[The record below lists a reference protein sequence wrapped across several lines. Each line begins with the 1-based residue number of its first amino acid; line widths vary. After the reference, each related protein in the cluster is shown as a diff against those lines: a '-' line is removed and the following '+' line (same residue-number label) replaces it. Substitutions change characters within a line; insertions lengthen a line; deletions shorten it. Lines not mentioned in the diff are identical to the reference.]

1 MADKEAKKDLAT
13 EGTKDRIKGAGNV
26 VGGRIK
32 NAAGAVT
39 GDTKEQL
46 KGKVQELKGKAQDAW
61 GKAKQ
66 DADPNPGVDDE
77 EP

>member
-1 MADKEAKKDLAT
+1 MTDEKRLKD
-13 EGTKDRIKGAGNV
+13 EGDEDRVEGAGNV
-26 VGGRIK
+26 VGGRVRNVVGGI
-32 NAAGAVT
+32 T

-46 KGKVQELKGKAQDAW
+46 KGKAQEIKGKVQDAI

-66 DADPNPGVDDE
+66 KKA

>member
-1 MADKEAKKDLAT
+1 MADKKDLAT
-13 EGTKDRIKGAGNV
+13 EGEKDRIKGTAKE
-26 VGGRIK
+26 VGGKVR

-39 GDTKEQL
+39 GDTSEQL
-46 KGKVQELKGKAQDAW
+46 KGKAEEIAGKAQKAW

-77 EP
+77 